1 MKKGTK
7 IASTFT
13 IYPEDH
19 NDAHWWE
26 VSDEFAIGA
35 SSGVRIAYR
44 EPDRAKGIESDF
56 IDIVASPSELRSI
69 AEAILRKAE
78 EQGNE
83 E

>member
-1 MKKGTK
+1 MKKRTK
-7 IASTFT
+7 IVSTFT

-19 NDAHWWE
+19 NDTHWWE
-26 VSDEFAIGA
+26 VGDECVIGA

-44 EPDRAKGIESDF
+44 DTDRVKGIESDF

-78 EQGNE
+78 EQEKE

>member
-1 MKKGTK
+1 MKKRTK

-19 NDAHWWE
+19 NDVHCWE
-26 VSDEFAIGA
+26 LGDECVLCA

-44 EPDRAKGIESDF
+44 EPGRAKGIESDF

-78 EQGNE
+78 EQE
-83 E
+83 DEK